1 MMTVSFVFF
10 HIYDLGMGTYA
21 PCALNKCHLP
31 TGGELLQD
39 WLPLPGYMDTCG
51 CPWMWLA
58 LAESGMSQAGYGG
71 LCSATKGYG
80 CRLLAGHGW
89 LFSAYLKERRKG
101 TGLDQICSGGTFAYA
116 RVWALHRF

>member
-1 MMTVSFVFF
+1 MMTVSFF

-39 WLPLPGYMDTCG
+39 WLPLPAYMDTCG

-58 LAESGMSQAGYGG
+58 LAESGMSQAG
-71 LCSATKGYG
+71 S
-80 CRLLAGHGW
+80 GW
-89 LFSAYLKERRKG
+89 LWRAVLG
-101 TGLDQICSGGTFAYA
+101 NAGLWLPVAGWPWLAF
-116 RVWALHRF
+116 